1 MMNLELINKKIFENI
16 KEDNVRLVMLAIA
29 EEAYNKG
36 FNEGYEKG
44 SKSVFEL
51 SQLSLKLTEMA
62 KYKDSSK
69 PDQKSYI

>member
-1 MMNLELINKKIFENI
+1 MGLESMNKKIFASI
-16 KEDNVRLVMLAIA
+16 KEDDARLVMLAIA
-29 EEAYNKG
+29 EESYSMG

-62 KYKDSSK
+62 KYKDSGK